1 MNKPNLVRH
10 AGPVAVAILVAAGAV
25 AVTASAVGFRF
36 APVAAAPA
44 AKASPNTAK
53 DPCAAY
59 VGHLAKGLNV
69 SPDRLSAAALQAAK
83 DTVKEEVANG
93 TLTGTQGDRLL
104 SRLGTGGASVCAG
117 FGDPGA
123 TAQPGPTGVKPHG
136 GEMKGAGAAYLAA
149 AASVLGI
156 TPDSLKQD
164 LKAGQSISQ
173 LAAGKVSE
181 ADFRLR
187 VIAALKPQLDA
198 AVAAGTITQ
207 AQEDAQLARLAKGD
221 PPLWAAHPLPTPTP

>member
-1 MNKPNLVRH
+1 M
-10 AGPVAVAILVAAGAV
+10 
-25 AVTASAVGFRF
+25 
-36 APVAAAPA
+36 AAAQPA
-44 AKASPNTAK
+44 SKASPDTAK
-53 DPCAAY
+53 DPCTAY

-69 SPDRLSAAALQAAK
+69 STDRLSAAALQAAK
-83 DTVKEEVANG
+83 DTVKDEVANG
-93 TLTGTQGDRLL
+93 TLTRAQADRLL
-104 SRLGTGGASVCAG
+104 SRLGTGGAPVCAG
-117 FGDPGA
+117 FGAPGA
-123 TAQPGPTGVKPHG
+123 TAQPGPPGVRPHG

-156 TPDSLKQD
+156 TPDALKQD

-173 LAAGKVSE
+173 LAAGKLGE

-207 AQEDAQLARLAKGD
+207 AQEDSQLAHLQKGD
-221 PPLWAAHPLPTPTP
+221 PPLWTAHPMPTPTT